1 MLVKP
6 VPFLVRSFVLAF
18 QQLEDLPC
26 LRMLLLNGWCVVRT
40 EDVSNARA
48 KALILLRLLGQFL
61 AFTLLF
67 FIVVIIEH
75 VLDLRGP
82 AVFLHLGSFSRDSLL
97 SSISLK
103 SLLLSFLLTSIL
115 EKTLEL

>member
-6 VPFLVRSFVLAF
+6 VPFLRRSFIFAF
-18 QQLEDLPC
+18 QQVEELLC

-40 EDVSNARA
+40 EDVSNSSA

-67 FIVVIIEH
+67 VIIAIEH

-82 AVFLHLGSFSRDSLL
+82 AVFLHLGSFGGDSLL
-97 SSISLK
+97 SSISIK
-103 SLLLSFLLTSIL
+103 SLLLSFLLTAIL